1 MRIRSGNTLAL
12 LVAMTLSLA
21 TWQAHAGTDT
31 PTPTADT
38 SAPGPQHA
46 RLAAI
51 AGQWRVKQSFWIAGN
66 ATPQVDTGHAT
77 YVMLLGGR
85 HLRQDLHID
94 SAGKAFDALGY
105 LGYDNTT
112 GKYFSTWMDINFTGV
127 IVAHGDYD
135 DATHSYGF
143 NGAIPEA
150 GGATI
155 PMRAVLQVKD
165 ADHFA
170 YDFYETRNGKE
181 ALAVRLDYTRDR

>member
-1 MRIRSGNTLAL
+1 MRIRSATTLAF
-12 LVAMTLSLA
+12 LVATCLSLLA
-21 TWQAHAGTDT
+21 WHAQAGTDT
-31 PTPTADT
+31 PTTPADA

-46 RLAAI
+46 RLAGM
-51 AGQWRVKQSFWIAGN
+51 AGQWRVRQSFWMPGN
-66 ATPQVDTGHAT
+66 TTPHIDTGHAT
-77 YVMLLGGR
+77 YTMLLGGR

-94 SAGKAFDALGY
+94 AAGKPFDALGY

-112 GKYFSTWMDINFTGV
+112 GEYFSTWMDINFTGV

-135 DATHSYGF
+135 AATHSYEF
-143 NGAIPEA
+143 KGAIPEA

-170 YDFYETRNGKE
+170 YDFHETRNGKE
-181 ALAVRLDYTRDR
+181 ALAVRLEYTRDR